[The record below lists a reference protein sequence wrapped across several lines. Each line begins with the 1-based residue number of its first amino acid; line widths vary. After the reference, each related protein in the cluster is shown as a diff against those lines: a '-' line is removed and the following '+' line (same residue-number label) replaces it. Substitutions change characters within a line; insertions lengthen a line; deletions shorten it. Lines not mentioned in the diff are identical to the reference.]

1 MLVLTRQQGQS
12 ILIGDNIRIV
22 INAITPTAVKIGIE
36 APREINIVRE
46 EINERR

>member
-22 INAITPTAVKIGIE
+22 INAITRTAVKIGIE
-36 APREINIVRE
+36 APREVNIVRE